1 VKRRQFITLLGGAA
15 AAWPIAV
22 RAQGER
28 VRRIGVLMYTTA
40 DEPASQARIAALQ
53 QGLQQAGW
61 SVGRNLRID
70 TRWSAG
76 DAARLR
82 KDAADLVALG
92 PDLIVAGVGPTTQA
106 LQQASRTVPIVMAQ
120 AVDPVG
126 SGLVRSLARPGGNTT
141 GFTQFEYGLSGKW
154 LELLREIAPQVK
166 RVGVVRDQVRD
177 QEAGTGSVVGIAQ
190 WAVIQAF
197 ASGLGVELS
206 PISLRIATDA
216 ENEMTALAQGP
227 NAGLIVVVGT
237 VTTMR
242 HEILISLAARH
253 RLPAIYPY
261 RFYVE
266 AGGLLSYG
274 PNLIDLY
281 RRAASY
287 VDRILKGEKPAD
299 LPVQAPTKYELVI
312 NLKTAKA
319 LGLEVP
325 PTLLARADE
334 VIE

>member
-166 RVGVVRDQVRD
+166 RVGVVRDQ
-177 QEAGTGSVVGIAQ
+177 EAGTGSVVGIAQ